1 MLRTACILPARLEA
15 SRLPRKLL
23 LKRSGKYVIQ
33 HVHERIQGLGVA
45 RVVIATDSEEIL
57 AAAREFG
64 AEALMTDPG
73 HQSGTDRVAEA
84 ARLLADDSL
93 ELIVNVQGDEPEIDP
108 EHVQRLIRPWSRA
121 THGDPGRAP
130 RPRRLGA
137 LPGGQLV
144 RDAAGYALY
153 FSRAPIPAGALEPG
167 SPVHPLRHVG
177 VYAFRPDFLQA
188 FCKLDPAP
196 LERVERLE
204 QLRALYHG
212 HRIRVAVVEAS
223 GARGIDT
230 PEDHERF
237 LARLTEQRGRHHE
250 EREVSRTPRRPDQAH
265 LRHRRRRSRPW
276 ARA

>member
-108 EHVQRLIRPWSRA
+108 EHVRRLIEA
-121 THGDPGRAP
+121 MEQGDPMGTLAEPLDPDDWERS
-130 RPRRLGA
+130 
-137 LPGGQLV
+137 QVVKLV

-230 PEDHERF
+230 PEDYERF
-237 LARLTEQRGRHHE
+237 LARLTEQKRA
-250 EREVSRTPRRPDQAH
+250 TP
-265 LRHRRRRSRPW
+265 
-276 ARA
+276 